1 MARACNSPKLDTA
14 KVPHQAQDSPALT
27 QSITNCTFVPRA
39 VPLLHAEQRAWCL
52 STSLSPAGTGDAINH
67 LPTDSSVSAMRAQ
80 QHVSHRTAPRCCQH
94 TLLCLQGVLL
104 TVIFLDQSS
113 WIFKWICL
121 HNLEEAKSDSDTIK
135 FVISSSFH
143 SSTVKKVSVTAS
155 GHSVPHGRVH
165 SSSVHKTCPT
175 CRTQSEATSRAST
188 PSSGHSLPRPQLPIR
203 PCSTP
208 GLSTATTTS
217 CLAPPVP
224 AQLPHCHSGPGS
236 AVSVKL
242 IQTMRH
248 LPARARSGSSF
259 PHGYRIPFQQQQLQ
273 LSQSAVP
280 PTPGPTAQ
288 GQPPTHS
295 PYIFKIYKL
304 VLCTTTLL

>member
-14 KVPHQAQDSPALT
+14 EVPHQAQDSPALT

-80 QHVSHRTAPRCCQH
+80 QHVSHRTTPRCCQH

-104 TVIFLDQSS
+104 TDIFLDQSP

-121 HNLEEAKSDSDTIK
+121 HNLEESKSDSDTMK

-143 SSTVKKVSVTAS
+143 SCTVKKVSVTAS

-165 SSSVHKTCPT
+165 SSS
-175 CRTQSEATSRAST
+175 ATKHA
-188 PSSGHSLPRPQLPIR
+188 LPAERSQKLQAEP
-203 PCSTP
+203 
-208 GLSTATTTS
+208 
-217 CLAPPVP
+217 APP
-224 AQLPHCHSGPGS
+224 ALG
-236 AVSVKL
+236 
-242 IQTMRH
+242 
-248 LPARARSGSSF
+248 
-259 PHGYRIPFQQQQLQ
+259 
-273 LSQSAVP
+273 
-280 PTPGPTAQ
+280 TACPDYSCQ
-288 GQPPTHS
+288 
-295 PYIFKIYKL
+295 Y
-304 VLCTTTLL
+304 VLAALLG